1 MRAALVKL
9 QAINQKE
16 PSFLVFLK
24 KRAFI
29 MSPLILYIM
38 KAVAEAKKKK
48 KRMKIQRNSRRP
60 TNNAKLKTLN
70 LP

>member
-1 MRAALVKL
+1 
-9 QAINQKE
+9 
-16 PSFLVFLK
+16 
-24 KRAFI
+24 

-38 KAVAEAKKKK
+38 KAVAKAKKK
-48 KRMKIQRNSRRP
+48 RIMNIPRVSRRP